1 MGSASA
7 PVLITGGSGFIG
19 TYLTRRLLVS
29 GRKVCIFDIR
39 PPTRELDYVLGD
51 LRDRVDLRLGGVD
64 NWPRLFE
71 VVRDVKPDC
80 IVHGAAIVDPAFLKH
95 APLPALRVNVEGTV
109 NVLEAT
115 RLLGVRRMVYLSSI
129 GLLTRVQYEP
139 IDVNHPILIAREGP
153 GAGFYGAAKAAS
165 EVFCYAY
172 HDAFGVD
179 FRAVRPS
186 GVYGFGMGWPM
197 FVKPMVEA
205 AVEGRSLRFAT
216 GGPFPR
222 SYTHVEDVASLIA
235 CLIDAPDDVDRIFYA
250 ATGERLTTA
259 TELAAIVR
267 DVVPGADIEIGDTLG
282 PDDNFELSFRAPLSI
297 ENARQ
302 QLGWEPRFRSMR
314 DGVAEY
320 VARYR
325 EYVGVGPATSTA
337 R

>member
-1 MGSASA
+1 MGSANA

-19 TYLTRRLLVS
+19 TYLAKRLLEA
-29 GRKVCIFDIR
+29 GRRVCVFDIR
-39 PPTRELDYVLGD
+39 PPTPELEQVLGD
-51 LRDRVDLRLGGVD
+51 LRQRVDLRIGGVD
-64 NWPRLFE
+64 NWPRIFE
-71 VVRDVKPDC
+71 VVKDVQPDC
-80 IVHGAAIVDPAFLKH
+80 IVHAAAIVDPAFLKH
-95 APLPALRVNVEGTV
+95 APLPALRVNVEGTI

-115 RLLGVRRMVYLSSI
+115 RLLGVRRMVYMSSI

-139 IDVNHPILIAREGP
+139 IDVNHPILLAREGP
-153 GAGFYGAAKAAS
+153 GASFYGAAKAAS

-172 HDAFGVD
+172 HDSFDVD

-205 AVEGRSLRFAT
+205 AVDGRPLRFAT

-222 SYTHVEDVASLIA
+222 SYTHVEDVASLVA
-235 CLIDAPDDVDRIFYA
+235 RLIDAPDDVDRIFYA

-297 ENARQ
+297 ENARA
-302 QLGWEPRFRSMR
+302 QLGWEPQFRSMR

-325 EYVGVGPATSTA
+325 DYTAVGPARA
-337 R
+337 GVR